1 MALKL
6 ILLRRSICWEQCMT
20 ISCFTSSHYPYLPI
34 WGFIA
39 YSWRQYYDRSESLF
53 LCPPH
58 HILWMTLTWWCE
70 QQWLPFLMSLSH
82 WTTPLLCYLIH
93 HDHLPQQQLPHHRTT
108 NIRQALIISIQ
119 GIENNW
125 CRGFSF
131 PVHVPWWVTSVVV
144 LTSLVAW
151 RMTGQWPPP
160 PPTPYSRSLCW
171 IQTLTM
177 RPSLLMHPNYSDKI
191 LVILPQ
197 RN

>member
-1 MALKL
+1 
-6 ILLRRSICWEQCMT
+6 MT

-53 LCPPH
+53 LSTAPH
-58 HILWMTLTWWCE
+58 YCFFANDMMTWWWWAV
-70 QQWLPFLMSLSH
+70 QQWQWLPFMMIE
-82 WTTPLLCYLIH
+82 PLHSYAIWST

-119 GIENNW
+119 GIEDNW

-131 PVHVPWWVTSVVV
+131 PVHVPWVTSVVV